1 MDGRAF
7 VVEFSHSSPE
17 GGVPD
22 LSSPAQH
29 DNVYIKGLPSHW
41 GIQDIAR
48 LFASGRVVSCRV
60 LEAHA
65 AGLPVAALV

>member
-1 MDGRAF
+1 M
-7 VVEFSHSSPE
+7 
-17 GGVPD
+17 PD